1 MIDND
6 PERADYLRRGL
17 LEHPGSLYRAK
28 KFSEEPPEVSKET
41 TRVMGWY
48 EWGPTLAILTQ
59 IANNLMALGG
69 DRSVKSKLLKAPTDT
84 GKEAPPQ
91 PSTTW

>member
-1 MIDND
+1 MIDKD

-17 LEHPGSLYRAK
+17 LEQPGSLYRAK
-28 KFSEEPPEVSKET
+28 KFSEEPPKVSKET

-59 IANNLMALGG
+59 IANNLAALGG
-69 DRSVKSKLLKAPTDT
+69 GKSVKGKLLKAPTDA
-84 GKEAPPQ
+84 GKEAAQ
-91 PSTTW
+91 QSATTW